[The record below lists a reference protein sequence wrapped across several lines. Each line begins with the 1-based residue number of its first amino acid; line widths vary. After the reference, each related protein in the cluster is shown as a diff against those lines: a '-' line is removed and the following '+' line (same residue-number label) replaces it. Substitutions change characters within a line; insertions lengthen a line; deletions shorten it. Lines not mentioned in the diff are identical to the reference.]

1 MRFAIRALLIVLLL
15 SPARAQQQDIE
26 VRVGGGA
33 DVEVLVRNEASGE
46 WRSAGK
52 SGEVIRLQEGESELN
67 DISGRTYVDVI
78 LRGPGYL
85 PIYQQKLGGPSSSVL
100 VLEGQVVPQEVR
112 ITLNTVPPDCTLH
125 GPNQEL
131 WGRGVLQLTPSEYL
145 PPAKALKWSLPAYQ
159 LNEIEATLSASGYR
173 ERKVTLGPD
182 FWTSTSYPPEPLEL
196 EPEKG
201 LQAFFQRNPQAI
213 PALSTLSF
221 LTVLGLLY
229 GAHRVKARLRKGD
242 KLEKLRADDSDP
254 LSGAVL
260 GSYRLGHLIGEGAM
274 GAVYLAVP
282 EARLEREQA
291 VAVKVIHRRL
301 AGDPDFLSRFYRE
314 VKVAGELVHPNIVE
328 CIDWGTQDGLLYL
341 VMELLEGES
350 LSKRVRPNAPV
361 KEVAG
366 YLLQVGKALHY
377 AHKQGVVHRDVKP
390 ENVMVTRTQT
400 LKVMDF
406 GLAKKHDASTL
417 TATGAIFGTPA
428 YLPPEQAK
436 SEAVD
441 AAADQYSFGIMAFE
455 LFAGERPYQA
465 DEPVQMMLKHVS
477 APIPSLLEQR
487 PDLPQELVAMVLR
500 LMAKEPAERF
510 PSMDNVIA
518 VLEKHI

>member
-1 MRFAIRALLIVLLL
+1 MRFAIRALLLALLL
-15 SPARAQQQDIE
+15 SPAWAQQQDIE
-26 VRVGGGA
+26 VRVRGA
-33 DVEVLVRNEASGE
+33 ADIEVLVKNEASGE

-52 SGEVIRLQEGESELN
+52 TGQVIRLQEGEFELN
-67 DISGRTYVDVI
+67 NISGLTYVDAI

-85 PIYQQKLGGPSSSVL
+85 PIFQKLGGPSSSVV

-112 ITLNTVPPDCTLH
+112 ITLHTVPPDCTLH
-125 GPNQEL
+125 GPDQKL
-131 WGRGVLQLTPSEYL
+131 WGRGVLEITPSEHL
-145 PPAKALKWSLPAYQ
+145 PLAKALQGSLPAYE

-173 ERKVTLGPD
+173 EREITLGSD
-182 FWTSTSYPPEPLEL
+182 FWTSTSYPPEPLVL

-201 LQAFFQRNPQAI
+201 PQAFFQRNPQAI
-213 PALSTLSF
+213 PALSTLSL
-221 LTVLGLLY
+221 LTVLGILF
-229 GAHRVKARLRKGD
+229 GVHRVKARLRKGD
-242 KLEKLRADDSDP
+242 KLEKLRADDRDP

-260 GSYRLGHLIGEGAM
+260 GSYRLGHLLGEGAM

-282 EARLEREQA
+282 EEGLEREQA

-314 VKVAGELVHPNIVE
+314 VKVAGELIHPNIVE
-328 CIDWGTQDGLLYL
+328 CMDWGNQDGLLYL

-350 LSKRVRPNAPV
+350 LSKKVRPDAPV
-361 KEVAG
+361 KEVAES
-366 YLLQVGKALHY
+366 LLQIGKALHY

-390 ENVMVTRTQT
+390 ENVMVTRTRT

-455 LFAGERPYQA
+455 LFAGERPYLA
-465 DEPVQMMLKHVS
+465 DEPVQMMLKHIS
-477 APIPSLLEQR
+477 APIPSLLERR
-487 PDLPQELVAMVLR
+487 PDLPQELAAMVAR
-500 LMAKEPAERF
+500 LMAKDPAERF
-510 PSMDNVIA
+510 PGMDDVIA
-518 VLEKHI
+518 ILEKYV